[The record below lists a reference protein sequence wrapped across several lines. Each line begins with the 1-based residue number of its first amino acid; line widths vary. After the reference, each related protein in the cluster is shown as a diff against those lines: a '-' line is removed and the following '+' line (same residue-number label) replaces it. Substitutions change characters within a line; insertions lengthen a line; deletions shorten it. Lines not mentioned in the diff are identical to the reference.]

1 MPPKR
6 KTIRIEPMNP
16 IPEQIVANEQAKEN
30 NHDEFPEDNKQDI
43 NPPSN
48 QPVTEPEKQDINPPS
63 NEPVTETEKQDINPP
78 SNEPNHVQAE
88 NKAKPDK
95 ITCHICGK
103 SMTKKSF
110 KYTHLNNCHGL
121 KKKEKTIVS
130 KQREET
136 NMVPKEKEKGER
148 PIQSSS
154 DQQPNA
160 KTDISTSNNI
170 DSVSTSLLSKDAR
183 LNRIMLRKE
192 RMSQLFSSSA
202 T

>member
-6 KTIRIEPMNP
+6 KTIRIERMNP
-16 IPEQIVANEQAKEN
+16 FSEQIVANEQPLEN
-30 NHDEFPEDNKQDI
+30 KHDEVPEDNKQD
-43 NPPSN
+43 
-48 QPVTEPEKQDINPPS
+48 VNPPS
-63 NEPVTETEKQDINPP
+63 NEPVTESLPTRLVETVEPEKQDIKPP
-78 SNEPNHVQAE
+78 SHEPNHVQAE

-103 SMTKKSF
+103 SMSKKSF
-110 KYTHLNNCHGL
+110 KYTHLNNCPGL

-136 NMVPKEKEKGER
+136 NMVPKETEKEER
-148 PIQSSS
+148 PSQSPP

-160 KTDISTSNNI
+160 KTDMSTSNNI

>member
-16 IPEQIVANEQAKEN
+16 IPEQIVANEQPLETK
-30 NHDEFPEDNKQDI
+30 HDEVPEDN
-43 NPPSN
+43 
-48 QPVTEPEKQDINPPS
+48 KQDINPPS
-63 NEPVTETEKQDINPP
+63 NEPVTELLPTRLVETVEPEKQDINPP
-78 SNEPNHVQAE
+78 SNEANHVQAE

-103 SMTKKSF
+103 SMSKKSF
-110 KYTHLNNCHGL
+110 KYTHLNNCPGL

-136 NMVPKEKEKGER
+136 NMVPKEKEKVER
-148 PIQSSS
+148 PSQSPP

-160 KTDISTSNNI
+160 KTDMSTSNNI
-170 DSVSTSLLSKDAR
+170 DSVSTSLVSKDAR

>member
-16 IPEQIVANEQAKEN
+16 IPEQIVANEQPLEN
-30 NHDEFPEDNKQDI
+30 KHDEVPEDNKQDI

-48 QPVTEPEKQDINPPS
+48 K
-63 NEPVTETEKQDINPP
+63 
-78 SNEPNHVQAE
+78 PN
-88 NKAKPDK
+88 
-95 ITCHICGK
+95 C
-103 SMTKKSF
+103 
-110 KYTHLNNCHGL
+110 L
-121 KKKEKTIVS
+121 KKNKLIK
-130 KQREET
+130 K
-136 NMVPKEKEKGER
+136 K
-148 PIQSSS
+148 
-154 DQQPNA
+154 QPNA
-160 KTDISTSNNI
+160 KTDISTNNNI

>member
-1 MPPKR
+1 M
-6 KTIRIEPMNP
+6 
-16 IPEQIVANEQAKEN
+16 
-30 NHDEFPEDNKQDI
+30 
-43 NPPSN
+43 S
-48 QPVTEPEKQDINPPS
+48 
-63 NEPVTETEKQDINPP
+63 
-78 SNEPNHVQAE
+78 
-88 NKAKPDK
+88 
-95 ITCHICGK
+95 
-103 SMTKKSF
+103 KKSF
-110 KYTHLNNCHGL
+110 KYTHLNNCPGL

-136 NMVPKEKEKGER
+136 NVVPKEKEKGER
-148 PIQSSS
+148 PIQSPS

-160 KTDISTSNNI
+160 KTDISTNNNI